1 MNNYHPYR
9 RAYLTGILLMIVS
22 GSAIGQPSGATRPI
36 AEIFKEVDSY
46 AIEKA
51 KELASQGKRID
62 RDRRDDLE
70 GEKRSLAKKYAA
82 ELAADPSLQKSD
94 RYYLGRLYLIA
105 ENDTA
110 AIAAFD
116 AFLSEFPADAKG
128 DMIQSARAYTVI
140 LASRRKD
147 PNKAESAFQLWLK
160 GEPLIK
166 SQQPMLQNYLSVAY
180 FKNGKYEEAITHGE
194 SAIEILKASQPK
206 NLREKRDVE
215 QIYMN
220 LVEVLAI
227 SHKKNK
233 NSDRALNILA
243 EARARSFTIPSAH
256 LYRKVMTF
264 VEGSGFSEKKLM
276 QKLESYPVADAA
288 PEMKFVEWLGDTP
301 IALADLRGK
310 VVLLDFWAT
319 WCGPCIATFPRLRSW
334 HKKFA
339 GNDFVIVGVT
349 QYYGSGGGRQMTP
362 LQELDFLRD
371 FKAKHKLPYSFA
383 IAERGDDAS
392 KYGINAYPTTVLLD
406 RKGIVRYIGI
416 GAGIEESEN
425 LEDMIKKVI
434 AEESSGLA
442 RGPRTND

>member
-1 MNNYHPYR
+1 MNNYHPYE
-9 RAYLTGILLMIVS
+9 RAYLTGILLMITSV
-22 GSAIGQPSGATRPI
+22 AIFGQPSIAHRPVS
-36 AEIFKEVDSY
+36 EIFKEVDSY

-70 GEKRSLAKKYAA
+70 GEKRGLAKKYAS
-82 ELAADPSLQKSD
+82 ELASGPGLQTSD

-105 ENDTA
+105 ENDPA
-110 AIAAFD
+110 ALAAFD
-116 AFLSEFPADAKG
+116 SFLSAFPADTKG
-128 DMIQSARAYTVI
+128 DMIQSARAYVII

-147 PNKAESAFQLWLK
+147 VDKAENAFQLWLK
-160 GEPLIK
+160 GEPFLK

-180 FKNGKYEEAITHGE
+180 FKDGKYEQAIAHGE
-194 SAIEILKASQPK
+194 SAIEILKASNPK
-206 NLREKRDVE
+206 TLREKRDVE

-227 SHKKNK
+227 SYKKNK
-233 NSDRALNILA
+233 KSDQALNILA
-243 EARARSFTIPSAH
+243 ETRARSFTIPSAN

-276 QKLESYPVADAA
+276 QKLESYPIADAA
-288 PEMKFVEWLGDTP
+288 PEMKFIEWLGDSP
-301 IALADLRGK
+301 VKLEDLRGK

-349 QYYGSGGGRQMTP
+349 QYYGSGGGKPLTQ

-371 FKAKHKLPYSFA
+371 FKAKYKLPYSFA
-383 IAERGDDAS
+383 IANRGDDAS

-416 GAGIEESEN
+416 GAGLEESEN

-434 AEESSGLA
+434 AEHSERLA
-442 RGPRTND
+442 RGPGTND